1 MLKQAYA
8 SVELDVAEKVAAV
21 AMPANVKAVVAVP
34 DAKSS
39 ADVQV
44 HVNAAS
50 DVLDHLLVNAN
61 PIAQA
66 ANEKNISA

>member
-1 MLKQAYA
+1 M
-8 SVELDVAEKVAAV
+8 ELDVAEKVAVV

-44 HVNAAS
+44 NVLIILLYMYHASVNTS
-50 DVLDHLLVNAN
+50 C
-61 PIAQA
+61 
-66 ANEKNISA
+66 

>member
-1 MLKQAYA
+1 M
-8 SVELDVAEKVAAV
+8 ELDVAEKVAVV

-44 HVNAAS
+44 HVNAVS

-61 PIAQA
+61 PIAQP
-66 ANEKNISA
+66 ANEKNMSA

>member
-1 MLKQAYA
+1 
-8 SVELDVAEKVAAV
+8 VELDVAEKVAVV

-44 HVNAAS
+44 SVMSSALKISLIDSYSHFRY
-50 DVLDHLLVNAN
+50 LYY
-61 PIAQA
+61 
-66 ANEKNISA
+66 EKKV

>member
-8 SVELDVAEKVAAV
+8 FVELDVAEKVAVV

-44 HVNAAS
+44 HVNAVS

-61 PIAQA
+61 PIAQP
-66 ANEKNISA
+66 ANEKNMSA

>member
-8 SVELDVAEKVAAV
+8 SVELDVAEKVAVV

-44 HVNAAS
+44 HVNAVS

-61 PIAQA
+61 PIAQP
-66 ANEKNISA
+66 ANEKNMSA